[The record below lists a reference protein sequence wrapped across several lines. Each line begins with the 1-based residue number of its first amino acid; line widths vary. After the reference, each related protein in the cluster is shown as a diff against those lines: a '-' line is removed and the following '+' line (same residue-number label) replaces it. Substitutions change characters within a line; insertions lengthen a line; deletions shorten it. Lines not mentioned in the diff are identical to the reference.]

1 MSAGVLYGVERSLDV
16 SDQDAQAIQLDS
28 FHRVWFEVIGP
39 DVLKVSHRM
48 LAERWRLSGHI
59 LTR

>member
-16 SDQDAQAIQLDS
+16 SDQNAQAIQLDA

-39 DVLKVSHRM
+39 DVLKVNHRM
-48 LAERWRLSGHI
+48 RVEKCRLSGHT

>member
-48 LAERWRLSGHI
+48 LAER
-59 LTR
+59 